1 MNQVENVLKNINWGY
16 FMNKYEPSVV
26 ISNYNKGC
34 TVYETIDAI
43 KNSGFNNVFIEWF
56 NDDYGWEVSQEDQL
70 KYAREKGLNVIFAH
84 LGYKNINDLWI
95 EEETGIVDKYKK
107 DIKACS
113 DNNIPMVCM
122 HLTSKE
128 VAPQYGITGLKRIR
142 EICEYAKSLN
152 VKVAFENTKIKGY
165 LDYVIE
171 NIKDDNVGICFDSG
185 HYHAHF
191 KDDLDFSKFKDRIFC
206 IHLHDNDGTGD
217 QHLLPFDG
225 TLDWVETVNKLKEG
239 NYDGPITLEIHHR
252 NDYESMTL
260 DEFYKKGYALA
271 LKIKNMF

>member
-1 MNQVENVLKNINWGY
+1 M
-16 FMNKYEPSVV
+16 EPAVV

-43 KNSGFNNVFIEWF
+43 KNAGFNNVFIEWF

-84 LGYKNINDLWI
+84 LGYKGINNLWV
-95 EEETGIVDKYKK
+95 EEETGIVEKYKK
-107 DIKACS
+107 DIKACA

-122 HLTSKE
+122 HLTSKD
-128 VAPQYGITGLKRIR
+128 VAPQYGETGLNRIK
-142 EICEYAKSLN
+142 EICEYAKSLG

-171 NIKDDNVGICFDSG
+171 NYKDDNVGICFDSG
-185 HYHAHF
+185 HYHTHF
-191 KDDLDFSKFKDRIFC
+191 KDDLDFKKFKDRIFC
-206 IHLHDNDGTGD
+206 VHLHDNDGTSD

-225 TLDWVETVNKLKEG
+225 TLDWVETVNKLKES
-239 NYDGPITLEIHHR
+239 NYDGPITLEIHHVDR
-252 NDYESMTL
+252 YESMTL
-260 DEFYKKGYALA
+260 DEFYKKGYELS
-271 LKIKNMF
+271 LKIKNMFEK